1 MTMLISPLQSAPT
14 GRFLAGKH
22 FLIFWICQPIP
33 YFHKFSFGDVIT
45 CLLCKAIQLGYDKYY
60 NDNSHNHETMLRL
73 SGPRTGK

>member
-1 MTMLISPLQSAPT
+1 MTKLISPLQFALT

-33 YFHKFSFGDVIT
+33 YFHKFSFGNVIT
-45 CLLCKAIQLGYDKYY
+45 CLLCKAIQLRYDEYY
-60 NDNSHNHETMLRL
+60 NDNSHNHETMFHL